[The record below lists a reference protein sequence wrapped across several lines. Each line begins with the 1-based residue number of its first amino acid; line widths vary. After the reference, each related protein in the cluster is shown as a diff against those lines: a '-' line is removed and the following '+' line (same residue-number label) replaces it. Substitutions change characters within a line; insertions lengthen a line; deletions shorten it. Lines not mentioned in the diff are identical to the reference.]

1 MNNKVVVITGGLG
14 QLGQTFS
21 AAFLARGATVI
32 LLDLTDDRSKLKG
45 DNAKFASSDKLHLFK
60 TDITNKK
67 AVEDVAAQIISKVG
81 VPNVLVNNAALD
93 SPPNAPASENGP
105 FEDYPLESIQKSF
118 EVNVLGTVIC
128 CQVFGKHM
136 TSKGVAGSIINIAS
150 IYGMLSPVQDIYEYR
165 RQDGNEWYKPVAY
178 SITKSA
184 ILNFTR
190 YLATYWAKKNIRVN
204 TISPAGIFNNQHEEF
219 LKEYTKRIP
228 IGRMARP
235 EEIAETVLFLASDGA
250 SYVTGSNLVVD
261 GGWTAW

>member
-1 MNNKVVVITGGLG
+1 MENKIVVITGGLG

-21 AAFLARGATVI
+21 AAFLDKGATVI

-45 DNAKFASSDKLHLFK
+45 DNATSAKLHLFK
-60 TDITNKK
+60 TDITYKK
-67 AVEDVAAQIISKVG
+67 AVEDVAAQIVSKIG

-136 TSKGVAGSIINIAS
+136 TKKGVAGSIINIAS